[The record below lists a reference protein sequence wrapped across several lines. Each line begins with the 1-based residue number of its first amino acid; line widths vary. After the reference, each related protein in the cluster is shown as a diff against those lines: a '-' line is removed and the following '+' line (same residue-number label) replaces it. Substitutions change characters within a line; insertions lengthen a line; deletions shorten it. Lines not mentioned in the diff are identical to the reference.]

1 MKLGINL
8 FGDVAELRV
17 KQTKDGREAFVD
29 IDFAVSQE
37 VAAVQWG
44 EEFAALAFSTM
55 RVTEADRDD
64 DEDSRIEFLFDS
76 VKPGKKACVFE
87 VHVIKLLDQRRF
99 DAQPEL
105 LKVTPVDGEAEVI
118 ARLRVPLDAGRENL
132 ISDLAAKVGTSI
144 KIEFDPKQKS
154 LSFVPRAAPAEKSA
168 RVAPW

>member
-55 RVTEADRDD
+55 RVIGSDPND
-64 DEDSRIEFLFDS
+64 DEDSRIGFLFDS
-76 VKPGKKACVFE
+76 VKPGKKACVCE
-87 VHVIKLLDQRRF
+87 VHEIRLLDQRF
-99 DAQPEL
+99 EAQPEL
-105 LKVTPVDGEAEVI
+105 LRVTPVDGEAEVI

-132 ISDLAAKVGTSI
+132 ISELAAKVGTGI
-144 KIEFDPKQKS
+144 KIEFDPKQTS

>member
-8 FGDVAELRV
+8 FGDVVELRV

-37 VAAVQWG
+37 LAAVQWG

-55 RVTEADRDD
+55 RVTEVDRDD

-87 VHVIKLLDQRRF
+87 VHEIKLLDQRF

-118 ARLRVPLDAGRENL
+118 ARLRVPVDAGRENL
-132 ISDLAAKVGTSI
+132 ISELAAKVGTGV

-154 LSFVPRAAPAEKSA
+154 LSFAPRAAPAEKSA